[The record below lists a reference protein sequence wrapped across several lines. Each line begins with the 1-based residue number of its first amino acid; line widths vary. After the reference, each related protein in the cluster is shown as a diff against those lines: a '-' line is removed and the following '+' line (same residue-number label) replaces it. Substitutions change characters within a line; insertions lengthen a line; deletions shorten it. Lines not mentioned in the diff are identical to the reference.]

1 MGNKTSSCAV
11 SDKEEELSD
20 YDMTV
25 YNLKKERIFWG
36 TLAICITYALIAF
49 ILFIASYLSE
59 KVKAILLNRFFPF
72 TLVFVIGTIAI
83 TIYLTYQVLD
93 FRPVKINKN
102 NNYDTL
108 SCPDYWHLEKVPI
121 DETNPDDTQLFE
133 GTNPGLFKYRCV
145 MDSAIFN
152 KVDIA
157 KSANSVTTAAGVPT
171 ADLRLTGANKAND
184 VVLPTDIAIKNASY
198 SNNYLYANLVDKNSL
213 YYKDIANSNLPQT
226 ELFKH
231 NFIMNNYTLI
241 NSNDTSGLLKF
252 RYNIDNSTKL
262 DTARKLNIYPLNS
275 YDSDTTNDTFNS
287 FDVMANK
294 YMSVEINKTTNQPVI
309 NYGVTDTPTT
319 PIKNVPMACDRVYPL
334 YLATKDVELSKGNS
348 KLDQNVLRCAYSKIC
363 GVPWSDLNCEK
374 YRYK

>member
-20 YDMTV
+20 YDMTI

-102 NNYDTL
+102 NNYDAL
-108 SCPDYWHLEKVPI
+108 SCPDYWRLEKVPI
-121 DETNPDDTQLFE
+121 DETNPGDTQLFE

-145 MDSAIFN
+145 MDPAIFN
-152 KVDIA
+152 KVDLA
-157 KSANSVTTAAGVPT
+157 KAVGRLNVNGVTIPG
-171 ADLRLTGANKAND
+171 LRLTGVSKVND
-184 VVLPTDIAIKNASY
+184 VVSPADTEIKNASY
-198 SNNYLYANLVDKNSL
+198 SNNYLYANLVERNGE
-213 YYKDIANSNLPQT
+213 YYKNIANSNLPPI
-226 ELFKH
+226 ELAKH

-241 NSNDTSGLLKF
+241 NSNDTLLKF
-252 RYNIDNSTKL
+252 RYNIDSSKM

-275 YDSDTTNDTFNS
+275 YDSDPMTNNIANPFNVMTNKFMSLDT
-287 FDVMANK
+287 DPTNK
-294 YMSVEINKTTNQPVI
+294 RPVI
-309 NYGVTDTPTT
+309 KTGTSESVINTEIY
-319 PIKNVPMACDRVYPL
+319 NAPMACDRVYPL

-374 YRYK
+374 YMYK

>member
-11 SDKEEELSD
+11 SNKEEELSD
-20 YDMTV
+20 YDMTI

-36 TLAICITYALIAF
+36 TLAICITYAVIAF

-108 SCPDYWHLEKVPI
+108 SCPDYWRLEKVPI
-121 DETNPDDTQLFE
+121 DETNPSDTQLFE

-145 MDSAIFN
+145 MDPAIFN
-152 KVDIA
+152 KVDLA
-157 KSANSVTTAAGVPT
+157 KSAKSRTVNGVPK
-171 ADLRLTGANKAND
+171 ADLRLTGVSKIND
-184 VVLPTDIAIKNASY
+184 VVLPIDNETKNASY
-198 SNNYLYANLVDKNSL
+198 SNNYLYANLVEKNNI

-226 ELFKH
+226 ELLKH

-241 NSNDTSGLLKF
+241 TSNDTSGLLKF
-252 RYNIDNSTKL
+252 RYNIDSSKM

-275 YDSDTTNDTFNS
+275 YDNDITNTTYNPFN
-287 FDVMANK
+287 VMANK
-294 YMSVEINKTTNQPVI
+294 FMSVEIEPTYKVHLVKTGTTETSI
-309 NYGVTDTPTT
+309 DAPTT
-319 PIKNVPMACDRVYPL
+319 NVPMACDRVYPL

-374 YRYK
+374 YMYK